1 MPDGLTPTRCQI
13 TTFPAQNPS
22 SAMTPKHLTI
32 SALLATAL
40 ATLSL
45 CASAQEAAIRKNLAE
60 RLPNLPKIEEVSK
73 TPMAGLYEVR
83 VNQSDVFYTD
93 AEGNYLL
100 QGQLIDTRSR
110 SNLTEERTEK
120 LSAVDFKSLPF
131 KDSFTIVRGN
141 GKRRIAIFED
151 PNCGY
156 CKRFERDIQA
166 LDNVTIHM
174 FLYPIL
180 GPDSVEK
187 SRVLWCATD
196 RARAWTDWMVRDVMP
211 ARGAACDTA
220 ALTRNREFGRKH
232 RLTGTPTLVFRDG
245 SRVPGVMAVADL
257 DKKLNEIK

>member
-1 MPDGLTPTRCQI
+1 MPESQPHYRCMKPTLQAQD
-13 TTFPAQNPS
+13 PAT
-22 SAMTPKHLTI
+22 AMKPKHPTI

-110 SNLTEERTEK
+110 SNLTEDRVEK
-120 LSAVDFKSLPF
+120 LSAIDFKSLPF

-156 CKRFERDIQA
+156 CKRFEKDLARI
-166 LDNVTIHM
+166 DNVTVHV
-174 FLYPIL
+174 FLYPVL
-180 GPDSVEK
+180 GPDSQAK
-187 SRVLWCATD
+187 SQAIWCAKD
-196 RARAWTDWMVRDVMP
+196 KARAFEDWMLRSVAP
-211 ARGAACDTA
+211 AATSCDTSA
-220 ALTRNREFGRKH
+220 IQRNLALGQKYRV
-232 RLTGTPTLVFRDG
+232 TGTPTSFLPDG
-245 SRVPGVMAVADL
+245 TRLPGAVPLEKIEQALANN
-257 DKKLNEIK
+257 K